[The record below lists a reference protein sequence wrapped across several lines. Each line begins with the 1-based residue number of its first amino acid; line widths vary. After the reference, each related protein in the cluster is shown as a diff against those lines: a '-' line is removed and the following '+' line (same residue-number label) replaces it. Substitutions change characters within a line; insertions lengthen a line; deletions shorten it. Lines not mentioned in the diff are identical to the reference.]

1 MDLQHSI
8 DYLKT
13 LSTSPY
19 NPEIPRKHLLVNC
32 FMGIARLCGAQGT
45 KTPHLYKGDNLSKV
59 LYEYNNAF
67 PFLEFLKIKLG
78 PNFLNDKVVLD
89 VGCGWGGKDIYYC
102 EHTKLKAIVGFDM
115 PGIFDPAATLKFAS
129 TKNINNCFFTTAY
142 AESIP
147 FKNNRFDII
156 IMEDVLE
163 HVKDPERVLQE
174 CFRVLKQDGKLIVKF
189 PSFKGMLS
197 HHLDRA
203 INLPAL
209 HYILPMKI
217 WAQGLN
223 YLLLVPKYKLSYE
236 PFDEVISTPYCKSIT
251 HNLNGLNLRYFKDL
265 ITKTGFKDS
274 YRLELVPFT
283 FTRSHQFVKPLYDI
297 LWKCK
302 KWQEFLSSFIFFIG
316 DKKY

>member
-1 MDLQHSI
+1 MNLQQSI
-8 DYLKT
+8 DYLKV

-19 NPEIPRKHLLVNC
+19 NPEMPKKHLLVNF
-32 FMGIARLCGAQGT
+32 FMIIAKLCKAEGT
-45 KTPHLYKGDNLSKV
+45 ITPHLYQGDNLSKV
-59 LYEYNNAF
+59 LYEYDNAI
-67 PFLEFLKIKLG
+67 FLDFLKIKLG
-78 PNFLNDKVVLD
+78 SAFLDNKDVLD

-102 EHTKLKAIVGFDM
+102 EHTKLKTITGFDL
-115 PGIFDPAATLKFAS
+115 PGMFDPAATLKFAS

-251 HNLNGLNLRYFKDL
+251 HNLNGLDLKHFKDI
-265 ITKTGFKDS
+265 ITKTGFKDNHQV
-274 YRLELVPFT
+274 ELVPFN
-283 FTRSHQFVKPLYDI
+283 FKRSYQSIKPLYDI

-302 KWQEFLSSFIFFIG
+302 IGQEFLSSFIFFIG